1 MYGQVREMGIPL
13 VREVSV
19 DAYYRSMDSDAWKS
33 DDGYEVEERDW
44 EIAQWQL
51 EEMQKTDPSRGRISL
66 TGLELVS
73 NRWLCACLAGTIGRK
88 GNLYKEEVYLQNGL
102 CSMGARGRLHPVED
116 GWFGKKYSMP
126 PTQISD

>member
-1 MYGQVREMGIPL
+1 M
-13 VREVSV
+13 

-51 EEMQKTDPSRGRISL
+51 EEMQKTDPSLDGISL

-73 NRWLCACLAGTIGRK
+73 NRYYAVWLERIGRE
-88 GNLYKEEVYLQNGL
+88 GNLYKEEVYLHRPVFQGEL
-102 CSMGARGRLHPVED
+102 SDGSTRLED
-116 GWFGKKYSMP
+116 GGLR
-126 PTQISD
+126 I